1 MKRVISRLRQEDAEA
16 FNDKVAELVTRSVTI
31 VDRRVR
37 RVGELRIARENGD
50 DLGDIDVLVLN
61 RELRLITALETKD
74 VEFARTPVELA
85 SEVAK
90 LAHGDHSASHKHDE
104 RLAWI
109 RGHVPEILRRYGVE
123 GDSRRWRVKGFIVT
137 SRDLLTPLAIR
148 ASIETVS
155 YRRVRD
161 APESFS

>member
-1 MKRVISRLRQEDAEA
+1 V
-16 FNDKVAELVTRSVTI
+16 
-31 VDRRVR
+31 
-37 RVGELRIARENGD
+37 
-50 DLGDIDVLVLN
+50 
-61 RELRLITALETKD
+61 ITAIETKD
-74 VEFARTPVELA
+74 VEFARTPVEVA
-85 SEVAK
+85 NEVAK
-90 LAHGDHSASHKHDE
+90 LAYGEHSASHKHEE

-109 RGHVPEILRRYGVE
+109 RGHVPDILRRYGVD

-137 SRDLLTPLAIR
+137 SRALLTPLTVR